1 MYITHVLHVCSD
13 DQRRMSERSQ
23 CRTSY
28 AAALDLH
35 KEKNVLGSFL
45 TFSFKNTV
53 APALDFQQKKN
64 IN

>member
-1 MYITHVLHVCSD
+1 
-13 DQRRMSERSQ
+13 MSERSQ